1 MGARSPSRDSLTV
14 AVLGTGRM
22 AGIHLAALAELR
34 DRGVSVDGRTVR
46 VEPAVY
52 GRDAEKVRALADEH
66 DIRRTSTRMEELID
80 APDVDVVDNCLV
92 NAQHFGPLMRAVDSG
107 KHVFCEKPLTID
119 LAEAERLLAAATA
132 RGVHHGVIQNMRFN
146 PGPRKAKELI
156 DQGLVGR
163 VFSVDVLFGY
173 MVPQT
178 VLNRPTW
185 FYKKEEAGGGVV
197 EDMMAHFFDLLRHL
211 VGPIE
216 GVSTTMSTAW
226 QTRREP
232 DGTPFRVDVEDLAS
246 VSLRFESGAIGNC
259 FASWVR
265 RKHEEVP
272 EFQIDGEDGSLL
284 FSFNRLR
291 AQPQS
296 ETPLFRF
303 DPRRVQ
309 TESAEDWRQVDLELR
324 DPIGLQL
331 EQFLTGIVR
340 GEATR
345 PDWSDAVTNQRL
357 IEAAYRS
364 ASERR
369 EVRLDEVVGDARQTD
384 DAGRRRRAA

>member
-1 MGARSPSRDSLTV
+1 MTNHDRPIDSLTV

-34 DRGVSVDGRTVR
+34 ERGLSVDGRTVR

-52 GRDAEKVRALADEH
+52 GRDPAKVRAVAEQH
-66 DIRRTSTRMEELID
+66 GIRRTSTRLDELID
-80 APDVDVVDNCLV
+80 APDVDVIDNCLV
-92 NAQHFGPLMRAVDSG
+92 NAEHFAPLMRAINSE
-107 KHVFCEKPLTID
+107 KHVFTEKPLTIE
-119 LAEAERLLAAATA
+119 LHEAERLLQAARST
-132 RGVHHGVIQNMRFN
+132 GVHHGVIQNMRFN
-146 PGPRKAKELI
+146 PGPRKAKALL

-163 VFSVDVLFGY
+163 IFSTDVLFGY

-185 FYKKEEAGGGVV
+185 FYKKAEAGGGVV

-216 GVSTTMSTAW
+216 AVSATGSIAW
-226 QTRREP
+226 PQRREP
-232 DGTPFRVDVEDLAS
+232 DGTPFPVEVEDLAS
-246 VSLRFESGAIGNC
+246 VTIRFENGAVGNC

-284 FSFNRLR
+284 FSFNKLR
-291 AQPQS
+291 VQTQP
-296 ETPLFRF
+296 ETPLFTF
-303 DPRRVQ
+303 DARKVQ
-309 TESAEDWRQVDLELR
+309 TESVDDWRQVDLELR
-324 DPIGLQL
+324 DPFGLQI
-331 EQFLTGIVR
+331 EQFLAGIVR
-340 GEATR
+340 GQSTA

-357 IEAAYRS
+357 IKAAYRS
-364 ASERR
+364 MAERR
-369 EVRLDEVVGDARQTD
+369 EVRLAEITSEV
-384 DAGRRRRAA
+384 AATA